1 MTRAA
6 AFAVAAFTLVL
17 SAPALAQ
24 DPAPPPAAPQGRAT
38 RPQGIRPAELAAML
52 DAWAIV
58 QAQTALQLNDTQYGQ
73 FVTRLKRLQE
83 TRRRNGQVRN
93 RLLQQMR
100 TLVAPNVSPNDAA
113 IREKLK
119 ALRDHDEQ
127 TAAALRRDSEAVDEV
142 LDTRQQALF
151 RLLEERLERQKLDLL
166 MRARERA
173 RPSVPAKPGGGRP
186 R

>member
-1 MTRAA
+1 MNRAA
-6 AFAVAAFTLVL
+6 AFSVAFTLLV
-17 SAPALAQ
+17 SAPARAQ
-24 DPAPPPAAPQGRAT
+24 DPAPPPSVPEARGT

-93 RLLQQMR
+93 RLLQQIR
-100 TLVAPNVSPNDAA
+100 PLVAPGVSPDDTA

-142 LDTRQQALF
+142 LDARQQALF

-173 RPSVPAKPGGGRP
+173 RPAVPVKPGGGGAR
-186 R
+186 